1 LSQARAK
8 ARQRIEDAKARG
20 WPKKRRNRKPLNRLN
35 TQGIHPPISV
45 LTGDMKPW
53 TRDITEVVIKAIF
66 EDGKRNDN
74 ARPKAAL
81 KRAKERAEKVCIVN
95 LCIPYCRY

>member
-1 LSQARAK
+1 
-8 ARQRIEDAKARG
+8 
-20 WPKKRRNRKPLNRLN
+20 
-35 TQGIHPPISV
+35 
-45 LTGDMKPW
+45 MKPW

-81 KRAKERAEKVCIVN
+81 KRAKERAKERAEKVCIVN